1 MEQEK
6 KQYQNDDHRLI
17 CALSPDLTCSQIAR
31 KFSISPG
38 EVRVICKQYGVPVR
52 DKSMGFPSSIAAK
65 VKKMINE
72 NPDLMPK
79 QIAMA
84 INCTPEYVRKV
95 RQAMG
100 IKKASCCLVPKSV
113 MQSVVAKIDH
123 LRNGGMTVKE
133 AAICAKTSPATYAR
147 YKKAL
152 G

>member
-1 MEQEK
+1 MKE
-6 KQYQNDDHRLI
+6 YQNDDHRLI

-31 KFSISPG
+31 KFGISPG
-38 EVRVICKQYGVPVR
+38 EVRTILQSYGVPVR
-52 DKSMGFPSSIAAK
+52 DKSTGFPNSVAAK
-65 VKKMINE
+65 VKKMITE
-72 NPDLMPK
+72 NPELMPN
-79 QIAMA
+79 QIAIK

-100 IKKASCCLVPKSV
+100 IKKASCCLVPKHI

-123 LRNGGMTVKE
+123 LRSGGMTVKE
-133 AAICAKTSPATYAR
+133 AVLCASTSSATYNR